1 MVNILLAENQNIVRD
16 GIAMLLENHDNMRV
30 VGAASTESG
39 IFEMLEQHQVDIVL
53 TDIYLQNIQSAKLL
67 TEIRIK
73 YPNIKIVIL
82 TTQEQEDFVVEAFRL
97 GADGYLLKP
106 ITANEFVFALKFIAD
121 GGKYI
126 CATLG
131 ISLIDKLSIKHKRF
145 ASPVPSTLTFSDRE
159 LVVLQYI
166 ADGYTNLEIAEK
178 LFLSKR
184 TVEGHRQTLLEKT
197 AAKNSAALVRYGV
210 MHGLVH

>member
-1 MVNILLAENQNIVRD
+1 MP
-16 GIAMLLENHDNMRV
+16 
-30 VGAASTESG
+30 T
-39 IFEMLEQHQVDIVL
+39 
-53 TDIYLQNIQSAKLL
+53 
-67 TEIRIK
+67 
-73 YPNIKIVIL
+73 
-82 TTQEQEDFVVEAFRL
+82 
-97 GADGYLLKP
+97 
-106 ITANEFVFALKFIAD
+106 
-121 GGKYI
+121 
-126 CATLG
+126 
-131 ISLIDKLSIKHKRF
+131 
-145 ASPVPSTLTFSDRE
+145 TLTFSDRE